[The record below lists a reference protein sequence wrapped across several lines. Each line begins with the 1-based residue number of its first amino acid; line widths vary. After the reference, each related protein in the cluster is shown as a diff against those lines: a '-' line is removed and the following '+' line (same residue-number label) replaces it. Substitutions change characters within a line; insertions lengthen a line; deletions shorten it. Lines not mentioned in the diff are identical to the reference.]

1 MWIMKKLYSQKGKHV
16 YTQFEKDFKMS
27 GLLQTLL
34 SRFKNQNLSL
44 FYLKEHYEYC
54 GTKLNEAQKLN
65 NIVPLFS
72 RLMNDL
78 MGKNVTQIL

>member
-1 MWIMKKLYSQKGKHV
+1 MWIMKKLYFQKGKYV
-16 YTQFEKDFKMS
+16 YIQFEKDFKMS
-27 GLLQTLL
+27 GLVQTLL
-34 SRFKNQNLSL
+34 SRFKNQHLSL
-44 FYLKEHYEYC
+44 FYLKQHYEYC

-78 MGKNVTQIL
+78 MGKDVTQIL